1 MSNPVLAA
9 LQERRSIRKYTDRE
23 VTREEITAMLEAGR
37 WAPSGKNN
45 QPFRFIAIRRNDP
58 RIARLADCTIYSHIV
73 HNAALMIGVF
83 LDKNCLYHEL
93 KDHQSVGGCIQ
104 NIMLA
109 AHSLGLGSVWLGQ
122 MMNNAEQVLDVLTL
136 DTDKYEFITFIAIGE
151 PAQEGTSS
159 RKPLEDIMLEQF

>member
-1 MSNPVLAA
+1 MSNPVLDA
-9 LQERRSIRKYTDRE
+9 LQERRSIRKFTDRE

-45 QPFRFIAIRRNDP
+45 QPFRFIALRRNDP
-58 RIARLADCTIYSHIV
+58 RMDALADCTIYSHIV

-83 LDKNCLYHEL
+83 LDKDSLYHQL
-93 KDHQSVGGCIQ
+93 KDHQSAGGCVQ

-122 MMNNAEQVLDVLTL
+122 MMGNAGQVFEALSLNP
-136 DTDKYEFITFIAIGE
+136 DKYEFITFIAIGE
-151 PAQEGTSS
+151 AAQEGTAS